1 MTHRTGAGTERT
13 RTERTRA
20 ERTSADRTSADR
32 TPVAVLGTGAMGAPI
47 ARSLLRAGFEVTVWN
62 RTRQKTGALTGR
74 GAKVA
79 GSPAAAAARAEYLIT
94 MLTDGA
100 AVESAMT
107 GADGAL
113 AALAPDAVW
122 IQMSTVGVTATLR
135 LAELARGA
143 VGFVDAPVSGSSGPA
158 DRGQLLVLASGD
170 PGLRLRV
177 QPLFDELGRRTL
189 WFDRLGDGS
198 RFKTV
203 LNNWLAVLVEGMAE
217 TLSLAGA
224 LRLDPGLVLD
234 TLAESPLGSAYATA
248 KGRAMV
254 ERDFAPGFPLRHAG
268 KDAALALSAADHR
281 ELELPLTEALL
292 KRWDEAISAGH
303 AEDDVASAVTVA
315 GHPRP

>member
-1 MTHRTGAGTERT
+1 M
-13 RTERTRA
+13 TERTRA
-20 ERTSADRTSADR
+20 GTGRTR
-32 TPVAVLGTGAMGAPI
+32 VAVLGTGVMGAPI
-47 ARSLLRAGFEVTVWN
+47 ARNLLRAGFDVTVWN
-62 RTRQKTGALTGR
+62 RTRRKAEALAGQ

-79 GSPAAAAARAEYLIT
+79 GSPAEAAAPAEYLIT

-107 GADGAL
+107 GTDGAL

-122 IQMSTVGVTATLR
+122 IQMSTVGVAATRR
-135 LAELARGA
+135 LAELAEGGVA
-143 VGFVDAPVSGSSGPA
+143 FVDAPVSGSSGPA
-158 DRGQLLVLASGD
+158 DLGELLVLASGD
-170 PGLRLRV
+170 PGLRPRV
-177 QPLFDELGRRTL
+177 QPLFDAVGRRTL
-189 WFDRLGDGS
+189 WLDRLGDGS
-198 RFKTV
+198 RFKIV

-217 TLSLAGA
+217 TVSLAGA

-254 ERDFAPGFPLRHAG
+254 ERDFAPGFPLHHAG
-268 KDAALALSAADHR
+268 KDAALALSAADQR

-303 AEDDVASAVTVA
+303 AEDDVASAITVA
-315 GHPRP
+315 GHARP

>member
-1 MTHRTGAGTERT
+1 MTV
-13 RTERTRA
+13 RTRA
-20 ERTSADRTSADR
+20 VSGRARTGRTR
-32 TPVAVLGTGAMGAPI
+32 VAVLGTGVMGAPV
-47 ARSLLRAGFEVTVWN
+47 ARNLLRAGFDVTVWN
-62 RTRQKTGALTGR
+62 RTRRKAEALTGQ

-79 GSPAAAAARAEYLIT
+79 GSPAGAAATAEYLIT

-122 IQMSTVGVTATLR
+122 IQMSTVGVAATR
-135 LAELARGA
+135 CLAELADGGA
-143 VGFVDAPVSGSSGPA
+143 AFVDAPVCGSSGPA
-158 DRGQLLVLASGD
+158 DRGELLVLASGD
-170 PGLRLRV
+170 PGLRPRV
-177 QPLFDELGRRTL
+177 QPLFDVLGRRTL
-189 WFDRLGDGS
+189 WFGRVGDGS
-198 RFKTV
+198 RFKIV

-217 TLSLAGA
+217 TVCLADA
-224 LRLDPGLVLD
+224 LRLDPALVLD

-248 KGRAMV
+248 KGRAMI

-292 KRWDEAISAGH
+292 KRWDEAMSAGH

-315 GHPRP
+315 GQGRP